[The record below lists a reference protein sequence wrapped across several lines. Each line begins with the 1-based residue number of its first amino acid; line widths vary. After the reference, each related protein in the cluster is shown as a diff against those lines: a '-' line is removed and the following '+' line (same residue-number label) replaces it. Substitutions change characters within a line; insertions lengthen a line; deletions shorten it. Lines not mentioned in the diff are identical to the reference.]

1 MKTVQLEQ
9 ILPFREIDQ
18 DCIVSRKGDVSI
30 IFELFKSPIFT
41 LFQSEMGLLH
51 EALAKGIGCFSDGV
65 TVHFQEWFTGVR
77 YELPPAYRDKGSTTA
92 ADNHLLTTT
101 ADNHFLTAAS
111 DRKFEGRKHQRH
123 RSFLAVARR
132 AERGRPS
139 TSALSTLVRPTL
151 VPGELLDKCTQEAF
165 LASCRQL
172 ADILEST
179 GLVKVRQLAGEELAG
194 GPDTT
199 GIIEQYMTLDP
210 EHLQP
215 TLTDIAIHNGNI
227 RVGRKQVI
235 LYTLADAGNLPAQ
248 CAPSCRYEPYSTPV
262 TELPVGFATHLGPL
276 LDIDHVYNLF
286 IVKDD
291 PRPELKKLETR
302 LRRLK
307 SLAGASRENGVTAAE
322 TEAYLNQAAQ
332 PGQVPVRV
340 HVNVMAWSE
349 DPTAVTSVSNRLST
363 AIGRTGATPHLE
375 TEGAPQIWWAG
386 IPGNAG
392 DLPMNETFA
401 SFLNP
406 ALCWF
411 LPESSNPDAS
421 APTGIRLGDRFTG
434 VPVNVDLSDEPMRKG
449 KTANRNKFILSP
461 SGSGKS
467 YKMNHMLRSY
477 HAQGAH
483 SVVLDMGGSYKS
495 LCRLLDGQYFE
506 CTEKDPIQFN
516 PFLLPPGETPDT
528 EKKESLKA
536 LLLTLFKKTEEGFT
550 RKEYVTVSNML
561 DGYFRW
567 QTQNPGCFPC
577 FDSFYEWLQDEFL
590 PRLEEDGM
598 RESDVDGKG
607 LLYVLRPYYKGGEF
621 QYLLNARENADLFHQ
636 RLIVFD
642 LDSIK
647 DHPILFPVT
656 TLIIMELFIS
666 KMRKLKGIRKVIVLE
681 EAWKAIAK
689 EGMSEYIKY
698 LFKTVRKFYGEAI
711 VVTQDIEDIVSS
723 PVVKNSIINNADC
736 KILLDQ
742 SKFMNRFDQI
752 QELLGLTEN
761 DKALILSL
769 NKANDPD
776 KKYKEVFIALGA
788 TERKVY
794 RLEVSLEE
802 HLAYTT
808 EPSERVRV
816 EEYAEKQGGIL
827 QGIQAL
833 AADIRSGAVKWLLAL
848 VFTTGFLL
856 APQRRASAQIL
867 DIIDDAIK
875 AALEEADLRL
885 QRLKAA
891 TLWLQNT
898 QKAAENSMAGE
909 LLDDITGWV
918 RQQDDLYHAYYDE
931 LWQVKS
937 VLTGY
942 SRVKSLIDRQ
952 VQLVRAYQQ
961 ATAAIRADPHLSA
974 AEAAQMLDVCK
985 GILDASIQN
994 AERLTTVVT
1003 GYATQMDDAG
1013 RLQTIDETDAAIDR
1027 DYAALRSYT
1036 QQARLVSL
1044 QRAKDQADV
1053 QTIRALYGI
1062 H

>member
-1 MKTVQLEQ
+1 MKTVQLER
-9 ILPFREIDQ
+9 IIPFREIAE
-18 DCIVSRKGDVSI
+18 DCVVSKKGDVSV
-30 IFELFKSPIFT
+30 IFELFKSPLFT
-41 LFQSEMGLLH
+41 LFQSEMALLN
-51 EALAKGIGCFSDGV
+51 EALAKGIGCFSGG
-65 TVHFQEWFTGVR
+65 TTFHFQEWFTGVR
-77 YELPPAYRDKGSTTA
+77 YEPRPAYRDN
-92 ADNHLLTTT
+92 DP
-101 ADNHFLTAAS
+101 LTAAY
-111 DRKFEGRKHQRH
+111 DRKFEGRKYQHH
-123 RSFLAVARR
+123 LSFLIVTRR
-132 AERGRPS
+132 PEGERPP
-139 TSALSTLVRPTL
+139 TSALSTLVQPTL
-151 VPGELLDKCTQEAF
+151 VPAGLLDRCTQEAF

-179 GLVKVRQLAGEELAG
+179 GLVKVRQLTGAELAG
-194 GPDTT
+194 GPATT
-199 GIIEQYMTLDP
+199 GIIEQYMTLNPD
-210 EHLQP
+210 HLLP
-215 TLTDIAIHNGNI
+215 TLKDIEIHNGNI
-227 RVGRKQVI
+227 RVGRKQVM
-235 LYTLADAGNLPAQ
+235 LYTLADAANLPAQ
-248 CAPSCRYEPYSTPV
+248 CTPSCRYEPYSTPV
-262 TELPVGFATHLGPL
+262 TELPVGFATQLGPL

-291 PRPELKKLETR
+291 PKTELKKLETR

-332 PGQVPVRV
+332 PGQAPVRV
-340 HVNVMAWSE
+340 HVNVMGWSD
-349 DPTAVTSVSNRLST
+349 DPTTVTSIGNRLST

-375 TEGAPQIWWAG
+375 TVGAPQIWWAG

-392 DLPMNETFA
+392 DLPMNETFP
-401 SFLNP
+401 SFMNP

-411 LPESSNPDAS
+411 IPESSNPDAS

-449 KTANRNKFILSP
+449 KTGNRNKFVLGP

-467 YKMNHMLRSY
+467 YQMNHAVRSY

-483 SVVLDMGGSYKS
+483 VFLLDMGGSYKS

-506 CTEKDPIQFN
+506 CTEKTPIQFN
-516 PFLLPPGETPDT
+516 PFLLAPGETLDT

-536 LLLTLFKKTEEGFT
+536 LLLMLFKKAEEGFS
-550 RKEYVTVSNML
+550 RSEYVTVSNML
-561 DGYFRW
+561 KGYFQW
-567 QTQNPGCFPC
+567 QAENPGSFPC
-577 FDSFYEWLQDEFL
+577 FDSFYEWLQEEFL
-590 PRLEEDGM
+590 PQLEEDGV
-598 RESDVDGKG
+598 READFDGKG

-621 QYLLNARENADLFHQ
+621 QHLLNARENADLFHQ

-666 KMRKLKGIRKVIVLE
+666 KMRKLRGVRKVIVIE

-698 LFKTVRKFYGEAI
+698 LFKTVRKFFGEAI

-723 PVVKNSIINNADC
+723 PIVKNSIINNADC

-776 KKYKEVFIALGA
+776 GKYKEVFIALGA
-788 TERKVY
+788 ADRRVY

-808 EPSERVRV
+808 EESERVKV
-816 EEYAEKQGGIL
+816 EEYAEKKGGL
-827 QGIQAL
+827 LAGIAAL
-833 AADIRSGAVKWLLAL
+833 AADIRSGAVKLLLAL
-848 VFTTGFLL
+848 VFTAGFLL
-856 APQRRASAQIL
+856 APQGRASAQIL

-875 AALEEADLRL
+875 AALEEADLHL
-885 QRLKAA
+885 QRLKAE

-898 QKAAENSMAGE
+898 QKAVENSMAGE

-918 RQQDDLYHAYYDE
+918 RQQDELYHGYYNE

-952 VQLVRAYQQ
+952 AQLVKEYQQ

-974 AEAAQMLDVCK
+974 AEVEHMLDVYK
-985 GILDASIQN
+985 GILDASVRN
-994 AERLTTVVT
+994 TGRLATAVT

-1013 RLQTIDETDAAIDR
+1013 RLQTIDETDATIDF
-1027 DYAALRSYT
+1027 DYAALRRLT
-1036 QQARLVSL
+1036 QEHRLLSL